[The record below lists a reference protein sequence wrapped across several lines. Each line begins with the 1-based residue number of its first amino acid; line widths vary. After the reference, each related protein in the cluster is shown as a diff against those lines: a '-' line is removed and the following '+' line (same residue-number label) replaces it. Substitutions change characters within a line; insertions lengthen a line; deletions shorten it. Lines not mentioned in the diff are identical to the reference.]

1 MGTLDRTLSMSE
13 TIGRPIVSFCR
24 EAGELSRFAFQA
36 FQVSFT
42 PPIRPRLI
50 VHQMLSIGVK
60 SLPIATLTAMFVGM
74 VLVLQTGTQLLKFG
88 ARQYIPGLAFIALA
102 REMVPVF
109 TAVVVGARVAAS
121 ITAEIGTMK
130 VTEQIDA
137 MDVLNV
143 DPLRYL
149 VVPRFWATVLMVP
162 VASVYSLLT
171 GFLGGMFV
179 SAAGLQIN
187 PRLYY
192 TITRQF
198 ATLTDFYSGL
208 AKTFVFGAIIAV
220 VGCFY
225 GFHTRGGAE
234 GVGRATTTSV
244 VIVLIL
250 ILIWDYILTSW
261 ILAITGTFRV

>member
-1 MGTLDRTLSMSE
+1 LSYPIAE
-13 TIGRPIVSFCR
+13 AIGRPILDFCR
-24 EAGELSRFAFQA
+24 ESGDLARFAFQS
-36 FQVSFT
+36 FVVSLS
-42 PPIRPRLI
+42 PPFRPRLI
-50 VHQMLSIGVK
+50 IRQMMLIGVK

-74 VLVLQTGTQLLKFG
+74 VMVLQTGTQLIKFG
-88 ARQYIPGLAFIALA
+88 AKNYIPGIAFIALA

-121 ITAEIGTMK
+121 MTAELGTMK

-143 DPLRYL
+143 DPMRYL
-149 VVPRFWATVLMVP
+149 VAPRFWASLLMLP
-162 VASVYSLLT
+162 VASVYAMGT

-179 SAAGLQIN
+179 SAAGLHISPLQ
-187 PRLYY
+187 YY

-198 ATLTDFYSGL
+198 ATLTDYYSGL
-208 AKTFVFGAIIAV
+208 GKTFVFGVIIAV

-225 GFHTRGGAE
+225 GFRTRGGAE

-244 VIVLIL
+244 VITLALV
-250 ILIWDYILTSW
+250 LIWDYILTSW
-261 ILAITGTFRV
+261 ILAFTGVMKS